1 MSLLPDLKAVRAQFA
16 SLPELA
22 YFSSGSYG
30 LLADGVR
37 AAFNRYLDDRV
48 AKGADWG
55 GWVERLELVREQMA
69 RVFAVDPDEIAI
81 TGSASAGIN
90 AIASA
95 LDFSGERNRIVL
107 SNFEFPTGAQIW
119 HAQEQAGAE
128 VVHVAETG
136 QGIVDIEGFRTAID
150 ERTAIVA
157 LSHVC
162 YRHGGRLPDAD
173 IREICRIAHEAGAIV
188 LLDCYQSVGS
198 QPIDP
203 RSLGVDLA
211 VGGMLKYLLGTAGIG
226 FLYVRRDLIETLSPR
241 NSGWFAQVDPGAMDI
256 FSNRPSPT
264 ARRFEAGTPPVPS
277 LYGTQAGLDIVLG
290 IGLDA
295 IGAHVCSITRH
306 AITRLA
312 AEQIAI
318 FTPDDDERRGP
329 LLALPSRDDA
339 ALVAALAEDKVIT
352 SCRDGKIRA
361 GFHFYND
368 EDDVERLVAALAKRR
383 ELLG

>member
-30 LLADGVR
+30 LLADSVR
-37 AAFNRYLDDRV
+37 EAFNRYLDDRV

-55 GWVERLELVREQMA
+55 GWVERLEIVRDQMA
-69 RVFAVDPDEIAI
+69 RVFAVDADEIAI

-95 LDFSGERNRIVL
+95 LDFGGGRNRIVL

-119 HAQEQAGAE
+119 HAQEQVGAE

-136 QGIVDIEGFRTAID
+136 QGVVDIEGFRAAID

-157 LSHVC
+157 LSHIC

-173 IREICRIAHEAGAIV
+173 IREICRIAHDAGAIV

-203 RSLGVDLA
+203 RDLGVDLA

-256 FSNRPSPT
+256 FANRPSPT

-277 LYGTQAGLDIVLG
+277 LYGAQAGLDIVLG

-295 IGAHVCSITRH
+295 IGEHVRSITRH

-318 FTPDDDERRGP
+318 FTPDDDDRRGP

-352 SCRDGKIRA
+352 SSRDGKIRA

-368 EDDVERLVAALAKRR
+368 EEDVERLVAALVKRR
-383 ELLG
+383 ALLG

>member
-37 AAFNRYLDDRV
+37 EAFNRYLDDRV

-55 GWVERLELVREQMA
+55 GWVDRLEIVRAQMA
-69 RVFAVDPDEIAI
+69 RVFAVDADEIAI

-95 LDFSGERNRIVL
+95 FDFSGRRNRIVL

-128 VVHVAETG
+128 VVHVPETG
-136 QGIVDIEGFRTAID
+136 QGIVDIEGFRAAID

-162 YRHGGRLPDAD
+162 YRHGGRLPDED
-173 IREICRIAHEAGAIV
+173 IREICRIAHAVGAIV

-203 RSLGVDLA
+203 RGLGVDLA

-226 FLYVRRDLIETLSPR
+226 FLYVRRELIETLSPR

-256 FSNRPSPT
+256 FANRPSPT
-264 ARRFEAGTPPVPS
+264 ARRFEGGTPPVPS
-277 LYGTQAGLDIVLG
+277 LYGTQAGLDIVLD

-295 IGAHVCSITRH
+295 IGEHVRTITRH
-306 AITRLA
+306 AMNRLA
-312 AEQIAI
+312 AEQIAV
-318 FTPDDDERRGP
+318 FTPSDDDRRGP
-329 LLALPSRDDA
+329 LLAIPSRDDA

-352 SCRDGKIRA
+352 SSRDGKIRA
-361 GFHFYND
+361 GFHFYNN
-368 EDDVERLVAALAKRR
+368 EEDVERLVAALVKRR
-383 ELLG
+383 ALLG

>member
-30 LLADGVR
+30 LLADSVR
-37 AAFNRYLDDRV
+37 EAFNRYLDDRV

-55 GWVERLELVREQMA
+55 GWVDQLEVVREQMA
-69 RVFAVDPDEIAI
+69 RIFAVDPDEIAI

-90 AIASA
+90 AVASA
-95 LDFSGERNRIVL
+95 LDFSRGRNRIVL

-119 HAQEQAGAE
+119 HAHEQAGAE
-128 VVHVAETG
+128 VVHVPETG
-136 QGIVDIEGFRTAID
+136 QGIVDIEGFRAAID

-157 LSHVC
+157 LSHIC

-198 QPIDP
+198 QPIDL
-203 RSLGVDLA
+203 RDLGVDLA

-226 FLYVRRDLIETLSPR
+226 FLYVRRELIETLSPR

-256 FSNRPSPT
+256 FANRPSPT

-277 LYGTQAGLDIVLG
+277 LYGAQAGLDIVLG

-295 IGAHVCSITRH
+295 IGGHVRSITRH
-306 AITRLA
+306 AMTRLA

-368 EDDVERLVAALAKRR
+368 EEDVERLVAALAKRR
-383 ELLG
+383 ALLG

>member
-1 MSLLPDLKAVRAQFA
+1 VR
-16 SLPELA
+16 E
-22 YFSSGSYG
+22 
-30 LLADGVR
+30 
-37 AAFNRYLDDRV
+37 AFNRYLDDRV

-55 GWVERLELVREQMA
+55 GWVDRLEVVREQMA
-69 RVFAVDPDEIAI
+69 RIFAVDSDEIAI

-90 AIASA
+90 AVASA
-95 LDFSGERNRIVL
+95 LDFSRGRNRIVL

-128 VVHVAETG
+128 VVHVPETG
-136 QGIVDIEGFRTAID
+136 QGIVDIEGFRAAID

-157 LSHVC
+157 LSHIC

-198 QPIDP
+198 QPIDL
-203 RSLGVDLA
+203 RDLGVDLA

-226 FLYVRRDLIETLSPR
+226 FLYVRRELIETLSPR

-256 FSNRPSPT
+256 FANRPSPT

-277 LYGTQAGLDIVLG
+277 LYGAQAGLDIVLG

-295 IGAHVCSITRH
+295 IGGHVRSITRH
-306 AITRLA
+306 AMTRLA

-329 LLALPSRDDA
+329 LLALPSRDDV

-368 EDDVERLVAALAKRR
+368 EEDVERLVAALAKRR
-383 ELLG
+383 ALLG

>member
-1 MSLLPDLKAVRAQFA
+1 VSLLPDLKAVRAQFA

-30 LLADGVR
+30 LLADSVR
-37 AAFNRYLDDRV
+37 EAFNRYLDDRV

-55 GWVERLELVREQMA
+55 GWVDRLEVVREQMA
-69 RVFAVDPDEIAI
+69 RIFAVDSDEIAI

-90 AIASA
+90 AVASA
-95 LDFSGERNRIVL
+95 LDFSRGRNRIVL

-128 VVHVAETG
+128 VVHVPETG
-136 QGIVDIEGFRTAID
+136 QGIVDIEGFRAAID

-157 LSHVC
+157 LSHIC

-198 QPIDP
+198 QPIDL
-203 RSLGVDLA
+203 RDLGVDLA

-226 FLYVRRDLIETLSPR
+226 FLYVRRELIETLSPR

-256 FSNRPSPT
+256 FANRPSPT

-277 LYGTQAGLDIVLG
+277 LYGAQAGLDIVLG

-295 IGAHVCSITRH
+295 IGGHVRSITRH
-306 AITRLA
+306 AMTRLA

-329 LLALPSRDDA
+329 LLALPSRDDV

-368 EDDVERLVAALAKRR
+368 EEDVERLVAALAKRR
-383 ELLG
+383 ALLG

>member
-1 MSLLPDLKAVRAQFA
+1 LSLLPDLKAVRAQFA

-30 LLADGVR
+30 LLADSVR

-55 GWVERLELVREQMA
+55 GWVERLEIVREQMA
-69 RVFAVDPDEIAI
+69 RVFTVDADEIAI

-95 LDFSGERNRIVL
+95 LDFGGGRNRIVL

-136 QGIVDIEGFRTAID
+136 QGIVDIEGFRAAID

-157 LSHVC
+157 LSHIC

-173 IREICRIAHEAGAIV
+173 IREICRIAHDVGAIV

-198 QPIDP
+198 QAIDP
-203 RSLGVDLA
+203 RGLGVDLA

-226 FLYVRRDLIETLSPR
+226 FLYVRRDLVERLSPR

-256 FSNRPSPT
+256 FANHPSPT

-277 LYGTQAGLDIVLG
+277 LYGAEAGLDIVLG

-295 IGAHVCSITRH
+295 IGEHVRSITRH

-312 AEQIAI
+312 TEQIAI
-318 FTPDDDERRGP
+318 FTPDEDGRRGP

-352 SCRDGKIRA
+352 SSRDGKIRA

-368 EDDVERLVAALAKRR
+368 EEDVERLVAALVKRR
-383 ELLG
+383 ALLG

>member
-30 LLADGVR
+30 LLADSVR
-37 AAFNRYLDDRV
+37 EAFNRYLDDRV

-55 GWVERLELVREQMA
+55 GWVDRLEVVREQMA
-69 RVFAVDPDEIAI
+69 RIFAVDSDEIAI

-90 AIASA
+90 AVASA
-95 LDFSGERNRIVL
+95 LDFSRGRNRIVL

-128 VVHVAETG
+128 VVHVPETG
-136 QGIVDIEGFRTAID
+136 QGIVDIEGFRAAID

-157 LSHVC
+157 LSHIC

-198 QPIDP
+198 QPIDL
-203 RSLGVDLA
+203 RDLGVDLA

-226 FLYVRRDLIETLSPR
+226 FLYVRRELIETLSPR

-256 FSNRPSPT
+256 FANRPSPT

-277 LYGTQAGLDIVLG
+277 LYGAQAGLDIVLG

-295 IGAHVCSITRH
+295 IGGHVRSITRH
-306 AITRLA
+306 AMTRLA

-329 LLALPSRDDA
+329 LLALPSRDDV

-368 EDDVERLVAALAKRR
+368 EEDVERLVAALAKRR
-383 ELLG
+383 ALLG